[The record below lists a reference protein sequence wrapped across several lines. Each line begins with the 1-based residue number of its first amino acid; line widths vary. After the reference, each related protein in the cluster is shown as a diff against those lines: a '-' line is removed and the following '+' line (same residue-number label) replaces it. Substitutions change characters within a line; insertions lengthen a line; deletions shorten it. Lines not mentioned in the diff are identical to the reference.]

1 MIRNLL
7 IRGMIAG
14 LVAGLLGFCFAKTFG
29 EPSVDRAIAFE
40 SQQDKLREAADAA
53 AGKPH
58 DPSDDIELFSRN
70 TQAGLGLFTG
80 VMTFSTALGG
90 IFALVFSVS
99 YGRLGALKARGTAAV
114 LALLGFVAVVV
125 VPFLKYPANPPSVG
139 DPDTIGARTALFFGI
154 MLISLVAA
162 VLAVNAQRR
171 LQSRQGQFNAVLI
184 AIVMYVAIVSVA
196 CAVMPSVDEVPALFS
211 ATLLWHFRVASLGIQ
226 AVVYTTLALLFGVLA
241 QAVLERKPLRRL
253 ATA

>member
-14 LVAGLLGFCFAKTFG
+14 LIAGLLGFCFAKAFG

-58 DPSDDIELFSRN
+58 DPNDDIELFSRT
-70 TQAGLGLFTG
+70 TQAGVGLFTG

-99 YGRLGALKARGTAAV
+99 YGRLGSLKARGTAAL
-114 LALLGFVAVVV
+114 LALLGFVVVVV
-125 VPFLKYPANPPSVG
+125 VPFLKYPANPPSIG
-139 DPDTIGARTALFFGI
+139 NPDTIGARTGLFFGI
-154 MLISLVAA
+154 MLVSLVAA
-162 VLAVNAQRR
+162 VLAVNMQRR
-171 LQSRQGQFNAVLI
+171 LQSRHGQFDATLVAIIVYAV
-184 AIVMYVAIVSVA
+184 IVSVA
-196 CAVMPSVDEVPALFS
+196 CAVMPTVDEVPTLFS
-211 ATLLWHFRVASLGIQ
+211 ASLLWHFRIASLGIQ
-226 AVVYTTLALLFGVLA
+226 GVVYTTLALLFGVLA